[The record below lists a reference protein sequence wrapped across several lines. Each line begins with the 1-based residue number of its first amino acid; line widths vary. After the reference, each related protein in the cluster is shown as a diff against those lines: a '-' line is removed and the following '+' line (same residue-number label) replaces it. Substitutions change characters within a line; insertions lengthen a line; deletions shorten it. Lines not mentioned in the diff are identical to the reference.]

1 MSPYWCCKSATGNC
15 TVEKYFIG
23 TTIPRVVKCDGN
35 RLNLTQQC
43 HNGDNSMPDKC
54 NYHPSDT
61 FRNGYGLNGGPTSRS
76 HIDVCQD
83 SRLAA
88 FLTWILIT
96 VVQLLKIIEWFWSHI
111 WKEIHIPYLS
121 ALDFCNSSAWNID
134 ELDFFLVWTEL
145 FCLL

>member
-1 MSPYWCCKSATGNC
+1 MGECKCGEHAGFDAKSPYWCCKSATGNC
-15 TVEKYFIG
+15 TIEKYFG
-23 TTIPRVVKCDGN
+23 TTPDVVKCDGN

-61 FRNGYGLNGGPTSRS
+61 FRNGDGGNIAFSRS

-88 FLTWILIT
+88 FLI
-96 VVQLLKIIEWFWSHI
+96 
-111 WKEIHIPYLS
+111 
-121 ALDFCNSSAWNID
+121 
-134 ELDFFLVWTEL
+134 
-145 FCLL
+145 